1 VKKMK
6 LLIVLLC
13 AFLVSCENPIM
24 ERWWAGSEPEPEPPE
39 REYIPIMKMI
49 PQIIYEIMIQHE
61 IVYNTII
68 ERIIEQLPPEVITR
82 NLSDEE
88 IIELI
93 RQLPPEELL
102 EYLTSEQIRYIIM
115 QQPPSMILQ
124 HVTIIGIEY
133 IIFSG
138 DAEEYN
144 ANSPSPSG
152 TSLTAQERN
161 TNNATVTAMARS
173 LADNSEYLMILH
185 GHANPIGN
193 TPDEKAELERISLNR
208 ARAVE
213 AELKTRF
220 STLNGRYLEE
230 DRVSTSG
237 YGGEKNLILSG
248 SIYAGLNRRVEMI
261 LIRLETIRM

>member
-1 VKKMK
+1 MKKMK
-6 LLIVLLC
+6 LLMVLLC

-24 ERWWAGSEPEPEPPE
+24 ERWWVESGPEAESPEP
-39 REYIPIMKMI
+39 EYIPIMKMI
-49 PQIIYEIMIQHE
+49 PQITYEIIIQHE
-61 IVYNTII
+61 MVYNTII
-68 ERIIEQLPPEVITR
+68 ETIIEQLPPEVITR
-82 NLSDEE
+82 YLTDEE

-93 RQLPPEELL
+93 KQLPPEELL

-138 DAEEYN
+138 DSEEFN
-144 ANSPSPSG
+144 GNSPSPSG
-152 TSLTAQERN
+152 TNLTAQEKN
-161 TNNATVTAMARS
+161 TNSATVTAMARS
-173 LADNSEYLMILH
+173 LAGNSDYLMILH

-193 TPDEKAELERISLNR
+193 TDSEKAELERISLNR
-208 ARAVE
+208 AISVE
-213 AELKTRF
+213 AELKSRF
-220 STLNGRYLEE
+220 ITLSGRALEE

-237 YGGEKNLILSG
+237 YGGEKNLMLSG
-248 SIYAGLNRRVEMI
+248 SVHAGLNRRVEMI